1 MHSLRKLGRDTRGV
15 TFVEYLAIAG
25 AVAIGLA
32 ALAASIRDD
41 VAAAFIERSGDV
53 LGVE

>member
-1 MHSLRKLGRDTRGV
+1 MQSPRRLFRDTRGAG
-15 TFVEYLAIAG
+15 FVEYLAIVG
-25 AVAIGLA
+25 AIAIGLA

-41 VAAAFIERSGDV
+41 VADAFIERSGDV